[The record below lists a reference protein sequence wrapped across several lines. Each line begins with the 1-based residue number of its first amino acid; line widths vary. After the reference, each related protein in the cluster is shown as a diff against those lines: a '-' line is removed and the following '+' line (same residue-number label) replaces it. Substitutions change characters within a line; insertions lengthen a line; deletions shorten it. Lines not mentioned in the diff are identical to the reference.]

1 MRVVFIPERD
11 QETLQSKRQIKSKR
25 NETKSKGRRKKLRT
39 GDRHKNKKKK

>member
-11 QETLQSKRQIKSKR
+11 QETLQSKRQIKKR